1 MEGKSSPYL
10 IASQS
15 ICHNLTAAHDVRTRA
30 NRDERTCTWPGPGA
44 QESSQNCSL
53 FLPRTIDPHKSAS
66 LTRGGGVFFLFPLS
80 PCSCCVS
87 GYTLYDRVR
96 TAYRCDSVANFLPSP
111 GVDWC

>member
-66 LTRGGGVFFLFPLS
+66 LTRGGGGFFAPSLPVFVLCLWIHLVR
-80 PCSCCVS
+80 SC
-87 GYTLYDRVR
+87 T
-96 TAYRCDSVANFLPSP
+96 YRCDSVANFLPSP